1 MSVILAKP
9 ARSGSGGSGGVGSWS
24 TPPESVQSDGS
35 VTVYTVGGSAP
46 TDVNADGIIY
56 PSGTVWSFG
65 GGQITVS
72 IGGGSGPTQFIR
84 YR

>member
-9 ARSGSGGSGGVGSWS
+9 AQGGSSSGVGAWS
-24 TPPESVQSDGS
+24 TPPESPAADGS

-56 PSGTVWSFG
+56 PSGTVWTYLL
-65 GGQITVS
+65 GQITISLSGAGPVS
-72 IGGGSGPTQFIR
+72 WMR